1 MSTIKLKTD
10 IPGPRSTELL
20 KKRDQAVARGI
31 STAYSIAVDYAK
43 GAVVNDVD
51 GNSFIDLAA
60 GISSLNVGHSPE
72 PVVKA
77 IKKQLDSFI
86 NPIFNVAMHE
96 PYIQLASTLNQ
107 LVPGNG
113 DNKTVFF
120 NSGAEAIEN
129 AVKIA
134 RRYTKR
140 KAVISFDRSFHGRTM
155 LGMTLTGK
163 VQNVKS
169 KFGPLAT
176 DVHHAPYPYDYR
188 YNKSAGELIKDLER
202 LFKVTVDP
210 YDVAA
215 IIMEPVQG
223 DGGIL
228 VPSTEFIQLIR
239 KICDEYGIVLIADE
253 VQTGF
258 GRTGKM
264 FAMEHFNCEADI
276 TVMSKSIAAGI
287 PLSAV
292 TGKTEIINYPKV
304 KELGGTLSG
313 NTLGCVASI
322 EVIRMIEE
330 MNLLTRAN
338 DIYKIITDKLNV
350 SSRYIGEVRG
360 IGAMIG
366 IEFVKDKETKEP
378 NAEFVQSVVTEC
390 FEKGVLF
397 MRAGEGNVIRLLPPL
412 IISDEELIEAM
423 DVIVHVIKKLEA

>member
-1 MSTIKLKTD
+1 MNTIKLKTD
-10 IPGPRSTELL
+10 IPGPKSTELL
-20 KKRDQAVARGI
+20 KQREEEVARGI
-31 STAYSIAVDYAK
+31 STAYPIAVDHAK
-43 GAVVNDVD
+43 GAVIHDVD
-51 GNSFIDLAA
+51 GNAYIDLAA

-72 PVVKA
+72 PVVEA

-96 PYIQLASTLNQ
+96 PYIQLAGTLNK
-107 LVPGNG
+107 LVPGSG

-140 KAVISFDRSFHGRTM
+140 KAVIAFDRSFHGRTM

-176 DVHHAPYPYDYR
+176 DIHHAPYPYDYR
-188 YNKSAGELIKDLER
+188 DDRSTEELIDDLKR
-202 LFKVTVDP
+202 LFKISVDP
-210 YDVAA
+210 NDVAA
-215 IIMEPVQG
+215 IILEPVQG

-228 VPSTEFIQLIR
+228 VPSKEFIQSIR
-239 KICDEYGIVLIADE
+239 KICDEYGIVFIADE

-264 FAMEHFNCEADI
+264 FAMEHFDCEADM

-292 TGKTEIINYPKV
+292 TGKSHIVNYPKV

-313 NTLGCVASI
+313 NTLGCVASL
-322 EVIRMIEE
+322 EVIRMIQEQ
-330 MNLLTRAN
+330 NLLSRAN
-338 DIYKIITDKLNV
+338 DIYKIITEKLTI
-350 SSRYIGEVRG
+350 SSKYIGEVRG

-366 IEFVKDKETKEP
+366 IEFVKDQNSKEP
-378 NAEFVQSVVTEC
+378 NAQFVQSVVTEC
-390 FEKGVLF
+390 FENGVLF
-397 MRAGEGNVIRLLPPL
+397 MRAGDGNVIRLLPPL

-423 DVIVHVIKKLEA
+423 DVIVRAIKKFEA